1 MDTVT
6 FATWLLGVRC
16 LDASQRGRAFQEL
29 ALAEEHDTGASHKGI
44 AVAAMTAVEAEAVPS
59 VVRAGTVNAAIGQD
73 LLSQIGQGR
82 LASFGCPHCGGDD
95 IRRWARPAASPGIAA
110 CAAARH
116 SIR

>member
-1 MDTVT
+1 MDAVA

-29 ALAEEHDTGASHKGI
+29 ALAEEHDAGASHKGI

-59 VVRAGTVNAAIGQD
+59 VVCAGTVNAASGQD

-82 LASFGCPHCGGDD
+82 LASFGSRIAVATTFVAG
-95 IRRWARPAASPGIAA
+95 ARPAASPGIAA
-110 CAAARH
+110 
-116 SIR
+116 